1 MNCEYVFI
9 KRGAAFCKS
18 GRNRRKMPALMAC
31 EAAHFIGDCL
41 THATRAKRMLP
52 LLIGKTNNMLVL
64 SRKVGET
71 IMVGDNIEIMVTRIE
86 RDTVR
91 IRIAAPREIPIFR
104 GELYR
109 EIKKAA
115 GESPETPAPSP
126 AP

>member
-1 MNCEYVFI
+1 
-9 KRGAAFCKS
+9 
-18 GRNRRKMPALMAC
+18 
-31 EAAHFIGDCL
+31 
-41 THATRAKRMLP
+41 
-52 LLIGKTNNMLVL
+52 MLVL

-109 EIKKAA
+109 EIKRTE
-115 GESPETPAPSP
+115 GETPQGTETPSEP
-126 AP
+126 NP

>member
-1 MNCEYVFI
+1 
-9 KRGAAFCKS
+9 
-18 GRNRRKMPALMAC
+18 MPISSEIHPSSQTSA
-31 EAAHFIGDCL
+31 E
-41 THATRAKRMLP
+41 R
-52 LLIGKTNNMLVL
+52 LLHPHPENNNMLVL

-109 EIKKAA
+109 EIKRTES
-115 GESPETPAPSP
+115 GEPESPDTPATL
-126 AP
+126 

>member
-1 MNCEYVFI
+1 MQQWLKCLQFGCIESLRGSIFKRTFSEREPAGI
-9 KRGAAFCKS
+9 KPAA
-18 GRNRRKMPALMAC
+18 
-31 EAAHFIGDCL
+31 
-41 THATRAKRMLP
+41 
-52 LLIGKTNNMLVL
+52 KTNNMLVL

-109 EIKKAA
+109 EIKRTA
-115 GESPETPAPSP
+115 GEIPPETPSAP

>member
-1 MNCEYVFI
+1 
-9 KRGAAFCKS
+9 
-18 GRNRRKMPALMAC
+18 
-31 EAAHFIGDCL
+31 
-41 THATRAKRMLP
+41 
-52 LLIGKTNNMLVL
+52 
-64 SRKVGET
+64 
-71 IMVGDNIEIMVTRIE
+71 MVGDNIEIMVTRIE

-115 GESPETPAPSP
+115 GESPEPPAPAP

>member
-1 MNCEYVFI
+1 
-9 KRGAAFCKS
+9 
-18 GRNRRKMPALMAC
+18 
-31 EAAHFIGDCL
+31 
-41 THATRAKRMLP
+41 
-52 LLIGKTNNMLVL
+52 MLVL

-115 GESPETPAPSP
+115 GEAPEPPAPASTPAP
-126 AP
+126 

>member
-1 MNCEYVFI
+1 
-9 KRGAAFCKS
+9 
-18 GRNRRKMPALMAC
+18 
-31 EAAHFIGDCL
+31 
-41 THATRAKRMLP
+41 
-52 LLIGKTNNMLVL
+52 MLVL

-109 EIKKAA
+109 EIKRTT
-115 GESPETPAPSP
+115 GESATPEAPAEP
-126 AP
+126 AS

>member
-1 MNCEYVFI
+1 
-9 KRGAAFCKS
+9 
-18 GRNRRKMPALMAC
+18 
-31 EAAHFIGDCL
+31 
-41 THATRAKRMLP
+41 
-52 LLIGKTNNMLVL
+52 MLVL

-109 EIKKAA
+109 EIKRTA
-115 GESPETPAPSP
+115 GEIPPETPPDP